1 MSILTGVLK
10 AVTPVVAKYA
20 KDTVR
25 TVFSENPVSDMITN
39 IADTAIDVLC
49 VASTSALLEKENK
62 KEETTPSYSSIKNNV
77 SKIQEQ
83 DNNQNIEYSYIRQEL
98 ENRVYDH
105 TLF

>member
-25 TVFSENPVSDMITN
+25 TVFSENPVSDMITD
-39 IADTAIDVLC
+39 IAGTAIDALC
-49 VASTSALLEKENK
+49 VASTTALLEKEDK
-62 KEETTPSYSSIKNNV
+62 KEESTPSYSSNTNNSNQV
-77 SKIQEQ
+77 QQ
-83 DNNQNIEYSYIRQEL
+83 QNNNQNIEYSYIRQEL
-98 ENRVYDH
+98 ENRVYNH